1 MPRPKCNKQIIQSLC
16 LYWAYILLGERV
28 KNTQKMDK
36 YRTEGTIIK
45 VKYKVDIC
53 EIDRCEKHM
62 EFYNIQ
68 IVCVCE

>member
-1 MPRPKCNKQIIQSLC
+1 
-16 LYWAYILLGERV
+16 
-28 KNTQKMDK
+28 MDK